1 MKVLRYNSGQA
12 LLLVL
17 LSMAVVLT
25 IVLSIL
31 SRSVTDIA
39 ITSRSEEALRAFS
52 AAEAGVE
59 QALVAGGGSGTI
71 GQATFNAVVSG
82 FASGTQQFVDPQGLY
97 SGESMIVWFVSHNAS
112 GNLVCDPANG
122 LPCFTGNHIK
132 VCWGK
137 SETPVDD
144 KAPAVE
150 MSVVYLDPLGD
161 YANAKIARVTLDPTS
176 SRRVINNFS
185 DANVGICTIN
195 ENSFKFQRSIDLSSS
210 SDLEIPIPASS
221 YGVQN
226 GLQFARI
233 KLLYNTDTA
242 YQVGID
248 VTGSGSLP
256 SQGLKIDSSGQ
267 SGESNRKIEVF
278 QSYGDVP
285 LPFESA
291 VFSIGDLVK

>member
-59 QALVAGGGSGTI
+59 QALVAGSGSGTI

-82 FASGTQQFVDPQGLY
+82 FASGSQQFVDPQGLY
-97 SGESMIVWFVSHNAS
+97 SGESMIVWFVSHDAD
-112 GNLVCDPANG
+112 GNLLCNAPQY
-122 LPCFTGNHIK
+122 PCFTGRQIK

-137 SETPVDD
+137 SGTAINDRT
-144 KAPAVE
+144 PAVE
-150 MSVVYLDPLGD
+150 MSVVYLDPLGN
-161 YANAKIARVTLDPTS
+161 YANAKIARVALDPNP
-176 SRRVINNFS
+176 SRPSPNNFS
-185 DANVGICTIN
+185 APDPGTCTISGN
-195 ENSFKFQRSIDLSSS
+195 NFQFQKTLDLGPSGLGIPYSILDA
-210 SDLEIPIPASS
+210 E
-221 YGVQN
+221 N
-226 GLQFARI
+226 GLQFARV
-233 KLLYNTDTA
+233 KLLYNTDTTH
-242 YQVGID
+242 QVGID
-248 VTGSGSLP
+248 VNFPGNTSLP

-267 SGESNRKIEVF
+267 SGEANRKIGVF

-291 VFSIGDLVK
+291 VFSMGDGGLVK